1 MTVIGVIT
9 RGKYGHRLIET
20 VREHSDFT
28 VVTADLPE
36 FVPVFIEEPDEFLE
50 TLNFDRRVLSAEII
64 ITYSLHP
71 DLTSSIARLAA
82 EAGVRSLI
90 VPGGPSRA
98 SIPELQRSQKFQA
111 WTSR

>member
-20 VREHSDFT
+20 IKEHSDFS

-50 TLNFDRRVLSAEII
+50 NLDFDRNIFSAEIVVS
-64 ITYSLHP
+64 YSLHP
-71 DLTSSIARLAA
+71 DLTQAIAKLAA
-82 EAGVRSLI
+82 EAGSDL
-90 VPGGPSRA
+90 
-98 SIPELQRSQKFQA
+98 
-111 WTSR
+111 